1 MADEKILNDGNI
13 GYKYLYHHREKDPE
27 IIQGIISRIFHS
39 NSNTNILGGGKE
51 DRVRRFKQA
60 LSHIDVITS
69 EEMLMIVREESNYD
83 RKYIHIVKMDPHFKK
98 GTKNTIIDY
107 IDIDYV
113 CDDNFDSAK
122 VTLIPRWIGVE
133 DVDPSLFGIDEQI
146 DVKVF
151 CGFDLRVYFDEEEYE

>member
-1 MADEKILNDGNI
+1 MADKKVLNDDNI
-13 GYKYLYHHREKDPE
+13 GFKYLYHHREKNPE
-27 IIQGIISRIFHS
+27 VIQGLISRSFH
-39 NSNTNILGGGKE
+39 SNTNIIGGGKE

-60 LSHIDVITS
+60 LSRIDITTS

-83 RKYIHIVKMDPHFKK
+83 RNYIRIVKIDPHFKK

-113 CDDNFDSAK
+113 CEDNFDSAK
-122 VTLIPRWIGVE
+122 VTLIPRWIEAE

-146 DVKVF
+146 DVKVL
-151 CGFDLRVYFDEEEYE
+151 CGFDLRVYFDEGEYE